1 MRRSVR
7 ATLISAASFIFV
19 VSVLFSVR
27 AHQAGRDDKM
37 PERSEATTNTSGKKS
52 EGVKLDRATQQ
63 RVGIDLDRLLPATGH
78 AEVTVYGILEEDPS
92 EVFTLRAPL
101 AGVVVSQGNW
111 PAVGAIV
118 AEGARI
124 GSVRPKLTAIDRLTL
139 TERLGSTRAE
149 ADAARLSVTAAREE
163 VNRLRQLNAENK
175 NASDKALQ
183 ESEARL
189 GVEEAKLKTAQ
200 TAVQLI
206 GAALQP
212 ESTAGAMPLEVRK
225 GGQVLEV
232 LVQPGESVESGQGL
246 IRVGRFNRLLARL
259 HVPPGQEID
268 SSVWRVM
275 VMPAGLE
282 DEIPAERVALGATVD
297 PRYQG
302 QTLIFRLSSGRAVLR
317 PGQAVSARLAIPR
330 SSARGVLIPSR
341 AILRFQ
347 GQSWVYLQAEPD
359 EFVRRKLTL
368 DHPVSGGWL
377 ATSGFQSGQ
386 QVVVSGA
393 QILLSEE
400 MKSQLEPDED

>member
-1 MRRSVR
+1 
-7 ATLISAASFIFV
+7 
-19 VSVLFSVR
+19 
-27 AHQAGRDDKM
+27 
-37 PERSEATTNTSGKKS
+37 
-52 EGVKLDRATQQ
+52 
-63 RVGIDLDRLLPATGH
+63 
-78 AEVTVYGILEEDPS
+78 
-92 EVFTLRAPL
+92 
-101 AGVVVSQGNW
+101 
-111 PAVGAIV
+111 
-118 AEGARI
+118 
-124 GSVRPKLTAIDRLTL
+124 
-139 TERLGSTRAE
+139 
-149 ADAARLSVTAAREE
+149 
-163 VNRLRQLNAENK
+163 
-175 NASDKALQ
+175 
-183 ESEARL
+183 
-189 GVEEAKLKTAQ
+189 
-200 TAVQLI
+200 
-206 GAALQP
+206 
-212 ESTAGAMPLEVRK
+212 
-225 GGQVLEV
+225 
-232 LVQPGESVESGQGL
+232 
-246 IRVGRFNRLLARL
+246 
-259 HVPPGQEID
+259 
-268 SSVWRVM
+268 
-275 VMPAGLE
+275 MPAGLE